1 MASRAPVGIDPP
13 HLLGLFG
20 FLVCA
25 TPLFLSQ
32 IINNYVEGTLS
43 GVRDKASP
51 SGLHFRDSKRKV
63 DYVLAYHYRRS
74 LARHA
79 PGHGQCVLP
88 EWPGLPGLGL
98 VELGP
103 LDALEE
109 ERRLQR
115 EEYERNLL
123 EAGLE
128 IEKDPENKS
137 QGLSFVRI
145 HAPWQVLS
153 REAELLKIKMPTKK
167 MYEITE
173 EKGILKTL
181 NEIWCKL
188 TEPLQ
193 PQVPQQEN
201 TKMKTLSYPFS
212 REKIYMYNI
221 KDRDTFFDNA
231 TRSRIVREILKRT
244 STKARSSMG
253 KVEGTELEVFF

>member
-1 MASRAPVGIDPP
+1 
-13 HLLGLFG
+13 
-20 FLVCA
+20 
-25 TPLFLSQ
+25 PLSCGCPIPGS
-32 IINNYVEGTLS
+32 IINNYVEGTQA
-43 GVRDKASP
+43 GAGDKASP

-63 DYVLAYHYRRS
+63 DYVLAYHYRRHLAQHVPDAAS
-74 LARHA
+74 LEPRSRSASVALVSNGGTGKGRV
-79 PGHGQCVLP
+79 CL
-88 EWPGLPGLGL
+88 GLPGLDIA
-98 VELGP
+98 ELSP

-137 QGLSFVRI
+137 QGVSFVRI

-167 MYEITE
+167 IYEITE

-212 REKIYMYNI
+212 REKIYLYNI
-221 KDRDTFFDNA
+221 KDKDTFFDNA

-244 STKARSSMG
+244 STKARNNMG
-253 KVEGTELEVFF
+253 KVEERELEVFF